1 MKRKIKILLED
12 DNEILGNG
20 LGHPTHRQYLPTKK
34 YVEILNKFS
43 IKGTFYIDMAHYLFL
58 QKHKDY
64 RDFAFQ
70 AQTIKETI
78 KLLAKNKMDVQVH
91 LHSQWVGAK
100 IENNHVFVTDKWNIG
115 MLSSEDQELLFNEA
129 YDVLSEILNELNIEP
144 NLNSYKAGSWGLQP
158 FNNLYDVFVNKGIK
172 LVLGPIKGLKVENL
186 DVDYTN
192 LHSDSK
198 PYFASKDDINK
209 VDDKKNIVVIPMTP
223 TYLNWPDFLRYIFE
237 IKFLSFFKNN
247 NDLDKY
253 DVPNSI
259 NQMNPLSGKDKLN
272 FGFKPFKTH
281 LKINAQKYWY
291 LKNTFKRAY
300 KKIKAS
306 NSEYKLMVIETH
318 TKDFI
323 DTFADIEKFFSYVKN
338 KYRDVEFL
346 TSSQIVE
353 DLSSNKL
360 VPLDE

>member
-1 MKRKIKILLED
+1 MRNKIKILLED

-20 LGHPTHRQYLPTKK
+20 LGHPCYRQYLPTKK

-43 IKGTFYIDMAHYLFL
+43 IKGTFYVDMAHYLFL
-58 QKHKDY
+58 QEHKDY
-64 RDFAFQ
+64 KDFPFQ

-78 KLLAKNKMDVQVH
+78 KLLVKNKMDVQIH

-100 IENNHVFVTDKWNIG
+100 IKDDHVFVTDKWNIG
-115 MLSSEDQELLFNEA
+115 MLSSEDQELLFNKA
-129 YDVLSEILNELNIEP
+129 YDALSKILNELNIKP

-158 FNNLYDVFVNKGIK
+158 FNTLCEVFVNKGIK
-172 LVLGPIKGLKVENL
+172 LIMGPIKGLKVENL
-186 DVDYTN
+186 DVYYTY
-192 LHSDSK
+192 LHSDSR
-198 PYFASKDDINK
+198 PYYASKDDINK
-209 VDDKKNIVVIPMTP
+209 VDNKKNIVVLPMTP

-237 IKFLSFFKNN
+237 MKFVNFFKNN

-253 DVPNSI
+253 DVPKSI
-259 NQMNPLSGKDKLN
+259 NEMKPLSGKDKLN
-272 FGFKPFKTH
+272 FGLKPFKTH

-300 KKIKAS
+300 KNIKAS

-323 DTFADIEKFFSYVKN
+323 DTFIDIEKFFNYIKN
-338 KYRDVEFL
+338 NYKDVEFV

-353 DLSSNKL
+353 DLSLNKL
-360 VPLDE
+360 LPLDE